1 MSHLLQDRSVDL
13 HHTIETVIE
22 GIPES
27 IKEIFPILLLRRFQK
42 TGAKSRSQRQ
52 RDKSGNQD
60 GDSDGE
66 SKLFVQDTHDPA
78 KESDRYE
85 DRSQNDR
92 YADNRA
98 LYLLHRSDS
107 RLFRAKVVI
116 AHFIFDGFD
125 DDDRI
130 IDDKADSQDHCEK
143 RQGID
148 GESEKQEGS
157 KGTQERYRHRDHR
170 DERGSPVL
178 QENVH
183 DQCYD
188 EERFDEGMHDLFDG
202 GIDEVRIIHADDIA
216 HVIGEAL
223 RIFFQLFLDRTQ
235 SFECIRIIGQR
246 EGEDRRPLS
255 RRTGNEA
262 VVLCPQLDTGNILQA
277 KHGAVIIGTKYDI
290 AEFLLRHKTALR
302 RDDVLEGGIRIDRS
316 TGNVTGRD
324 LLILRRNGRNDLARS
339 DLVLRHLRRIHPD
352 AHRKVRAKFLY
363 VADALDGL
371 QLIQV
376 VHGEIVFQEDVIIRA
391 IR

>member
-1 MSHLLQDRSVDL
+1 MSHLLQDRPIDL
-13 HHTIETVIE
+13 YHTIETVIE

-27 IKEIFPILLLRRFQK
+27 IEEVFPILLLRRFQK

-52 RDKSGNQD
+52 RDESRNQD

-78 KESDRYE
+78 KESNRYE
-85 DRSQNDR
+85 NRSQNDR
-92 YADNRA
+92 DADNRA

-107 RLFRAKVVI
+107 RFFRSEVVI
-116 AHFIFDGFD
+116 AHFILDGFD

-130 IDDKADSQDHCEK
+130 IDDQPDGQNHCEK

-148 GESEKQEGS
+148 GESEKQEGG
-157 KGTQERYRHRDHR
+157 KGTEERYRNRDHR

-188 EERFDEGMHDLFDG
+188 EERFDEGMHDLLDG
-202 GIDEVRIIHADDIA
+202 GIDEVRVIRTDDIG
-216 HVIGEAL
+216 HVIREAL
-223 RIFFQLFLDRTQ
+223 RIFFQLLLDRPQ
-235 SFECIRIIGQR
+235 SFERIRIIGQR
-246 EGEDRRPLS
+246 EGEDRRLMS

-262 VVLCPQLDTGNILQA
+262 VVLCTKLDTGHILQA
-277 KHGAVIIGTKYDI
+277 EHGAVIIGTKYDI

-302 RDDVLEGGIRIDRS
+302 RDDVLEGGILIDRS

-324 LLILRRNGRNDLARS
+324 LLILRRNGRNDLARG

-352 AHRKVRAKFLY
+352 AHRKVRTKFLY

-376 VHGEIVFQEDVIIRA
+376 VHGEIVLQEDVIISA

>member
-1 MSHLLQDRSVDL
+1 MSHLLQDRPIDL
-13 HHTIETVIE
+13 YHTIETVIE

-27 IKEIFPILLLRRFQK
+27 IEEVFPILLLRRFQK

-52 RDKSGNQD
+52 RDESRNQD
-60 GDSDGE
+60 RDSDRK
-66 SKLFVQDTHDPA
+66 SKLFVEDTHDPA
-78 KESDRYE
+78 QKSNRYE
-85 DRSQNDR
+85 NRSQNDR

-107 RLFRAKVVI
+107 RLFRAEVVI

-130 IDDKADSQDHCEK
+130 IDDQADSQDHCEK

-148 GESEKQEGS
+148 GESEKQEGG
-157 KGTQERYRHRDHR
+157 KGTEERYRNRDHR

-202 GIDEVRIIHADDIA
+202 GIDEVRVIRADDIG
-216 HVIGEAL
+216 HIIREAL
-223 RIFFQLFLDRTQ
+223 RIFFQLLLDRPQ
-235 SFECIRIIGQR
+235 SFERIRIIGQR
-246 EGEDRRPLS
+246 EGEDRRLMS

-262 VVLCPQLDTGNILQA
+262 VVLCTKLDTGHILQA
-277 KHGAVIIGTKYDI
+277 EHGAVIIGTKYDI

-302 RDDVLEGGIRIDRS
+302 RDDVLEGGILIDRS
-316 TGNVTGRD
+316 AGNVTGRD
-324 LLILRRNGRNDLARS
+324 LLILRRNGRNDLARG

-352 AHRKVRAKFLY
+352 AHRKVRTKFLY

-376 VHGEIVFQEDVIIRA
+376 VHREIVLQEDVIISA